1 MYLKKLLLFMAI
13 CNHLSLGAIIFE
25 FVVIADNGII
35 YCNPFGDNQGIL
47 TIDTNTD
54 PVTELDTNLS
64 DWDSHAEL
72 SMNAFTS
79 CHTLPIINIL
89 KLDTSNNDDGM

>member
-1 MYLKKLLLFMAI
+1 MAI
-13 CNHLSLGAIIFE
+13 CNHLSLGANIFE

-35 YCNPFGDNQGIL
+35 YCNPFGDNKGIL

-64 DWDSHAEL
+64 DWDSHAD
-72 SMNAFTS
+72 A
-79 CHTLPIINIL
+79 
-89 KLDTSNNDDGM
+89 LDECVYFMPYFANHKYIETRYIK